1 MEKSKS
7 FDDIKSLSIKIPD
20 PFEPEVIK
28 EILIGLLQHNPCDRM
43 VLDEVV
49 KKMLLFEKEDP
60 FTEESLIQQNSQQL
74 ELDIRKSV
82 GRLIYGTDKKF
93 VKGCCFRLGNG
104 PYLITSYS
112 VVKRRRFPRNWSVVF
127 RRNERTILKHHNP
140 IWSNAELDVAILELD
155 TKSSTLFPEG
165 LQLENHGTNQKMFAF
180 KNINN
185 QKSLSEVVNHPM
197 VPDDPCDDIIIEFA
211 SAPANRGAPIVH
223 VSDQNKVSL
232 FGIVIG
238 QRYRKGIKEKGKTII
253 RSIASVYESID
264 PIIPGDIRKEIFN
277 SSPHFKCHERLME
290 KIENY
295 IQMQN
300 EKDNIDS
307 DSSQDDW

>member
-1 MEKSKS
+1 
-7 FDDIKSLSIKIPD
+7 
-20 PFEPEVIK
+20 
-28 EILIGLLQHNPCDRM
+28 M

-49 KKMLLFEKEDP
+49 KKMLLFGKEDP
-60 FTEESLIQQNSQQL
+60 FTEESLIQLTSQQL

-112 VVKRRRFPRNWSVVF
+112 VVKKRRFPRNWSVVF
-127 RRNERTILKHHNP
+127 RRNERTILKPYNP
-140 IWSNAELDVAILELD
+140 ICSNAELDVAIFELD

-165 LQLENHGTNQKMFAF
+165 LQLENHGV
-180 KNINN
+180 
-185 QKSLSEVVNHPM
+185 LNHPM

-211 SAPANRGAPIVH
+211 SALANRGAPVVH
-223 VSDQNKVSL
+223 VSDQNKVNL

-253 RSIASVYESID
+253 RSIASFYESID
-264 PIIPGDIRKEIFN
+264 PVIPGDIRKEIFS

-290 KIENY
+290 KIGNY

-300 EKDNIDS
+300 EKDSIDS